1 MWMNVTMKRKT
12 AARNLNYIKKLYQND
27 SYMFENGLTLST
39 EKTNMVLFNSAYD
52 PAKLPSFT
60 INDVVI
66 EYKRTVTVLG
76 VFRTSKLSRNYQLE
90 YVLTK
95 ARKILNVLNIVFVNS
110 HGGRI
115 LQI

>member
-27 SYMFENGLTLST
+27 SYMFEMDLLYQPKKRIWCFSIT
-39 EKTNMVLFNSAYD
+39 AYD

-90 YVLTK
+90 YV
-95 ARKILNVLNIVFVNS
+95 
-110 HGGRI
+110 
-115 LQI
+115 